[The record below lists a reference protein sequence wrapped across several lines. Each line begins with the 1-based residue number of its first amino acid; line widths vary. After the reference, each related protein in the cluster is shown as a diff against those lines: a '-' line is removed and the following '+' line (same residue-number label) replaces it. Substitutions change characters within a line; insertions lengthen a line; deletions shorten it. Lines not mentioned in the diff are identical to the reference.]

1 MVERMVASAV
11 RSARPGSDPQ
21 RAGQTPFVRSRLI
34 TWGLFARITG
44 IGWIWISQDL
54 VRIVH
59 RRP

>member
-1 MVERMVASAV
+1 
-11 RSARPGSDPQ
+11 
-21 RAGQTPFVRSRLI
+21 VRSRLI

-59 RRP
+59 RRR